1 MLSSSDLELGEA
13 TGRVR
18 RAISVTKQRS
28 GSHDDTIRDYRNGKT
43 GVSIGEPLTD
53 FQGVL
58 RGVPTY
64 TGSNNPLLE
73 TQP

>member
-1 MLSSSDLELGEA
+1 M
-13 TGRVR
+13 
-18 RAISVTKQRS
+18 TKQRS